1 MCLEVRKIFNINISD
16 LNDLELDVYK
26 YILENKEKVVYMTI
40 RELADEV
47 HVSTATILRFCKK
60 NNFSGFS
67 EFKSFLKSNLK
78 EEKVSTAFE
87 KIDYFDEFSKN
98 MESINEQV
106 DELKEVIKNKDT
118 ILFIGIG
125 SSGAMASY
133 AAKYMS
139 YFGKFSIYIDDPFY
153 PINTKSLNNSM
164 AIILSVSGENSSIIG
179 MVEKLKSLGVETLSI
194 TNKRSNTLAKLTD
207 YTINYYISQERYYY
221 EAGSSL
227 EYNDVT
233 SHIPTVYII
242 ERLARNC
249 RSNKVF

>member
-1 MCLEVRKIFNINISD
+1 
-16 LNDLELDVYK
+16 
-26 YILENKEKVVYMTI
+26 MTI

-67 EFKSFLKSNLK
+67 EFKTFLKNNLK
-78 EEKVSTAFE
+78 EEKFSTAFE
-87 KIDYFDEFSKN
+87 KIDYFDEFLENIKN
-98 MESINEQV
+98 INEQV
-106 DELKEVIKNKDT
+106 DSLQELIKSKDT
-118 ILFIGIG
+118 IIFIGIG

-139 YFGKFSIYIDDPFY
+139 YFGKFSIHIDDPFY
-153 PINTKSLNNSM
+153 PINTKPLNNSI
-164 AIILSVSGENSSIIG
+164 AIILSVSGENNSIIG
-179 MVEKLKSLGVETLSI
+179 MVEKFKSLGIETLSI
-194 TNKRSNTLAKLTD
+194 TNKRSNTLSKLTD

-221 EAGSSL
+221 EEGSSL

-233 SHIPTVYII
+233 SHLPTVYII

-249 RSNKVF
+249 KSNKMF